1 MPVNARIVIIF
12 LFSLL
17 LSSTAISQT
26 QPTKEIPLPTG
37 TERLKKQSSAPAPSP
52 ILIATAGSQKVRYAS
67 LGEVHQTRLQ
77 VFSPDGAQVF
87 DSDFH
92 LGNFIEWQLLD
103 QQGQRLSAGSYLF
116 LVTIKDFSEHLTQK
130 YGTAILEQEQVYL
143 EQTNRAELPHA
154 QTTALES
161 NKQSEVLLPVD
172 RLGAAGLNREIA
184 SIIPPVNTATDVQ
197 VSRTVESSQLTTV
210 TESANAIAGTGT
222 QNKIAR
228 WIDNGGTLGD
238 SNLFQNA
245 DGKIGVGTS
254 APNFNLDVNR
264 GISSADV
271 VLGID
276 ANASNIHSPMIYFR
290 NTGSAISK
298 IMSAKDLQFQN
309 ISGSPLLYLKT
320 NGNLGIGTATPNFR
334 LDVNRGTTADSVLGI
349 DANGS
354 NIYSPTLYFRNTGTA
369 ISKIMSSRDLQFQ
382 NVGGNSLL
390 YLKTSGNVGI
400 GTANP
405 QSKLD
410 VVGDISVT
418 GNAIVAGNIAA
429 KYQDVAEWV
438 TSRQQL
444 VAGTVVSLDVT
455 QTNAVVSSHRAYD
468 TQIAGVVSA
477 QPGLILGEG
486 GAGKVM
492 VATTGRVKVKVDASK
507 HPIRIGDLLVTS
519 NRPGVAMRSQR
530 IRAGRALIHRPG
542 TIIGKAL
549 EPLARGEG
557 EILVLLSLQ

>member
-1 MPVNARIVIIF
+1 

-26 QPTKEIPLPTG
+26 PLTKEMPLPTG
-37 TERLKKQSSAPAPSP
+37 TELLKKQSSTPAPSP
-52 ILIATAGSQKVRYAS
+52 IVIVTAGNQNVRYAS

-77 VFSPDGAQVF
+77 VFSTDGTQVF
-87 DSDFH
+87 DSDYH
-92 LGNFIEWQLLD
+92 LGNLIEWQLQD

-116 LVTIKDFSEHLTQK
+116 LVTIKDFSERLTQK
-130 YGTAILEQEQVYL
+130 YGTALLDQEQVYL
-143 EQTNRAELPHA
+143 EQTNRAELPQA

-172 RLGAAGLNREIA
+172 RIGAAGLNREIA
-184 SIIPPVNTATDVQ
+184 SINPPVNTATDAQ
-197 VSRTVESSQLTTV
+197 LSRIAESSQLTTA
-210 TESANAIAGTGT
+210 TENANAIAGTGT

-245 DGKIGVGTS
+245 GGKIGVGTS

-276 ANASNIHSPMIYFR
+276 ANASNTFSPMLYFR
-290 NTGSAISK
+290 NTGAAISK

-309 ISGSPLLYLKT
+309 ISGAPLLYLKT

-354 NIYSPTLYFRNTGTA
+354 NVYRPTLYFRNTGTA

-382 NVGGNSLL
+382 NVGGNPLL

-444 VAGTVVSLDVT
+444 TAGTVVILDMT
-455 QTNAVVSSHRAYD
+455 QTNAVISSQRAYD

-486 GAGKVM
+486 GQAK
-492 VATTGRVKVKVDASK
+492 
-507 HPIRIGDLLVTS
+507 
-519 NRPGVAMRSQR
+519 
-530 IRAGRALIHRPG
+530 
-542 TIIGKAL
+542 
-549 EPLARGEG
+549 
-557 EILVLLSLQ
+557 